1 MPLSFAKLA
10 EYVGG
15 REMPEVGLFGDGP
28 LNQRDPQ
35 A

>member
-1 MPLSFAKLA
+1 
-10 EYVGG
+10 VGG